1 MLGSCAGSTTGRIG
15 CVDNPQNVISFCTGY
30 GGLELGIRRAGV
42 DVRTICYLEIE
53 VYVQAVLVKAM
64 EEGRLCSAPIWT
76 NVKSFDA
83 RPFRGIVDGI
93 TGGFPCQPFSSAGKR
108 KGQEDPRHLWPSIA
122 NSIRLCR
129 PGWVFLENVPGLV
142 TLGLR
147 DVLQDL
153 GRMGYRTTWG
163 IFSAEEVGAPHQR
176 KRVFIL
182 ARLGNPDGGY
192 EGSHGIERG
201 VLPTQAED
209 RQASGSERASDTG
222 QVGNPAS
229 LRPRGGR
236 EDCTCEQSEVLGE
249 GLESDEELA
258 HPASGQPRQS
268 QARNGGQDTG
278 GGSEEELGDTCIE
291 RCEQDSA
298 LRDKQQARGI
308 EQIGGDRGSEE
319 ELGDTAR
326 LDGKQS
332 NAEADQVGRA
342 CEEDRGSSDVRGTE
356 WPARPGE
363 EQYEWEEPRV
373 VGDSKCGRRK
383 SGNECGE
390 TTEESRTRCE
400 QGKRGVQSHDEAQ
413 SELGGTI
420 ARTKS
425 GVDPIANRVDRL
437 RLLGNGVV
445 PQTAELAWRTLW
457 KELNE
462 RE

>member
-1 MLGSCAGSTTGRIG
+1 M
-15 CVDNPQNVISFCTGY
+15 DNTQNVISFCTGY
-30 GGLELGIRRAGV
+30 SGLEIGIRRAGV

-182 ARLGNPDGGY
+182 GY
-192 EGSHGIERG
+192 S
-201 VLPTQAED
+201 
-209 RQASGSERASDTG
+209 
-222 QVGNPAS
+222 AS
-229 LRPRGGR
+229 LRPHRGSENCEG
-236 EDCTCEQSEVLGE
+236 EQSEVLGE
-249 GLESDEELA
+249 RLESDGELA
-258 HPASGQPRQS
+258 HPASREPRQS
-268 QARNGGQDTG
+268 QARNGGQDIG
-278 GGSEEELGDTCIE
+278 GGSEEELADT
-291 RCEQDSA
+291 RNKGSSSA
-298 LRDKQQARGI
+298 
-308 EQIGGDRGSEE
+308 GGESQHKG
-319 ELGDTAR
+319 AI
-326 LDGKQS
+326 KQS
-332 NAEADQVGRA
+332 FHNFSE
-342 CEEDRGSSDVRGTE
+342 GTR

-373 VGDSKCGRRK
+373 VANSKCERLEGQRNNK
-383 SGNECGE
+383 TEQHWENE
-390 TTEESRTRCE
+390 
-400 QGKRGVQSHDEAQ
+400 GVQSRPKNGGDKHTRKTQ
-413 SELGGTI
+413 SELGRESH
-420 ARTKS
+420 ARQ
-425 GVDPIANRVDRL
+425 GHDRVDPIANRVDRL

-457 KELNE
+457 KQLNDKYDD
-462 RE
+462 